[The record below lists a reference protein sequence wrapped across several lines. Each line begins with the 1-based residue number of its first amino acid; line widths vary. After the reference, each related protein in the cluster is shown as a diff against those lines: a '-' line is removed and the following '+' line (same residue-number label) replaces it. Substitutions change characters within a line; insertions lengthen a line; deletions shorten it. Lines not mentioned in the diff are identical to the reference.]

1 MPPVAMIT
9 VSFPAFI
16 ASRTSIH
23 VMSAMKTVSAAAIGR
38 LPLKSG
44 ETGLGMG
51 AASPATTA
59 TEVTSRWRI
68 IRLSSQGMSLEAS
81 DCPATSPVTQ
91 AGRWSGVVR
100 DDMLCG
106 SGQFFVRDPSMPP
119 PSPTPVDLTG
129 CTAIVT
135 GAAQGL
141 GLEMAAELSRGGA
154 NVVLADVQVEKAR
167 GAAEGLGGSAVELD
181 VTDSQAVGEVFAS
194 VAAENGQLDIVV
206 NNAGVGQHLDRIS
219 DLPDGEWDRVL
230 AATLTGTFYCGR
242 AAAAIMERQES
253 GAIVNISSINGQ
265 NPAALAGAYNVAKA
279 GVISLTRTMAL
290 ELAAYGVRV
299 NAVCP
304 GPVYTDFNRSVMRQR
319 SESLG
324 IEEQE
329 MVERVRAAVPLGR
342 WGEPRDIARMVAWL
356 ASPAADWMTGEVVRV
371 SGGLEGV
378 SAAPPKRVRNDDEE
392 TV

>member
-1 MPPVAMIT
+1 ML
-9 VSFPAFI
+9 SQ
-16 ASRTSIH
+16 S
-23 VMSAMKTVSAAAIGR
+23 GR
-38 LPLKSG
+38 L
-44 ETGLGMG
+44 
-51 AASPATTA
+51 
-59 TEVTSRWRI
+59 
-68 IRLSSQGMSLEAS
+68 
-81 DCPATSPVTQ
+81 
-91 AGRWSGVVR
+91 
-100 DDMLCG
+100 
-106 SGQFFVRDPSMPP
+106 FVRVLFMPQ
-119 PSPTPVDLTG
+119 PSPTPVDLSG

-141 GLEMAAELSRGGA
+141 GLEMATELSRGGA
-154 NVVLADVQVEKAR
+154 KVVLADVQVDKAR
-167 GAAEGLGGSAVELD
+167 AAAEGLVAEGLDGSSVKLD
-181 VTDSQAVGEVFAS
+181 VTDSQAVSEVFAS
-194 VAAENGQLDIVV
+194 VAAENGHLDIVV
-206 NNAGVGQHLDRIS
+206 NNAGVGQQLDRIS
-219 DLPDGEWDRVL
+219 DLPDEEWDRVL

-290 ELAAYGVRV
+290 ELASYGVRV

-378 SAAPPKRVRNDDEE
+378 SAAPPKRARNDDEE
-392 TV
+392 TT